1 MGLSLSLFCYAHIS
15 LDKSRLLLSWPFAI
29 FQLSTLVCC
38 LWKVR
43 SLDSMRSCRN
53 EWYPPLSPSLYS
65 LPINPVR
72 NCIEFFRLVWIVAI
86 FFCPSLFLSIVLVV
100 KHVNFPSIYTMLFSL
115 PCHLIFSP
123 QLFFFFIHFGPPP
136 LGNIYV
142 KEFDWI
148 PPSSIFDF
156 TSSSPQSWT
165 FLWDENERKSCHLTE
180 FMRRSWS
187 HQSVVECQ
195 FRFLGR

>member
-1 MGLSLSLFCYAHIS
+1 
-15 LDKSRLLLSWPFAI
+15 
-29 FQLSTLVCC
+29 
-38 LWKVR
+38 
-43 SLDSMRSCRN
+43 MRSCRN

-72 NCIEFFRLVWIVAI
+72 NSIEFFRFVWIVAI
-86 FFCPSLFLSIVLVV
+86 FFCLSLFLSIVLVV
-100 KHVNFPSIYTMLFSL
+100 KHVDFPSIYTMLFSL

-123 QLFFFFIHFGPPP
+123 QLFFFFRFWAAAIGKYLCKGVRLNSLFFHFWF
-136 LGNIYV
+136 Y
-142 KEFDWI
+142 F
-148 PPSSIFDF
+148 IF
-156 TSSSPQSWT
+156 PQSWT
-165 FLWDENERKSCHLTE
+165 SLWDENERKSCHLTE